1 MSNLKIAYD
10 PIYAHPLPVGHRFP
24 MLKYELIPAQ
34 LLHEGLIDTENLF
47 SPGMLAE
54 EIILWTHNKA
64 YWERLRDLTL
74 PPREQRRTGFPL
86 SAKLIEREVRIAKG
100 TIDGCHYA
108 KEFGIAFNVAGG
120 THHAGTNWGEGFCL
134 LNDQAIAANYL
145 LNNKLASSILIID
158 LDVHQGNGTA
168 QIFENNP
175 EVFAFS
181 MHGANNFPFRKER
194 SDLDLPLPDG
204 TNDEEYLD
212 LLKETL
218 PELIDKQQPDFI
230 FYLSGVD
237 VLASDKLGKMALS
250 KAGCKERDL
259 FVFEQCIKSKIP
271 VQVSMGGG
279 YSPNIKDIVEAH
291 CNTYRVA
298 NELYF

>member
-1 MSNLKIAYD
+1 MTNLKIAYD
-10 PIYAHPLPVGHRFP
+10 PIYAHPLPEGHRFP

-34 LLHEGLIDTENLF
+34 LLHEGLIGEENLF
-47 SPGMLAE
+47 SPGLPE
-54 EIILWTHNKA
+54 EEVILLTHDKT
-64 YWERLRDLTL
+64 YWEQLRDLTL

-86 SAKLIEREVRIAKG
+86 SAKLIEREIRIAKG
-100 TIDGCHYA
+100 TIDGCRYA
-108 KEFGIAFNVAGG
+108 KEFGVAFNVAGG

-145 LNNKLASSILIID
+145 LDNCLSSSILIID

-175 EVFAFS
+175 KVFTFS

-194 SDLDLPLPDG
+194 SDLDLPLPDDTG
-204 TNDEEYLD
+204 DEEYLG

-218 PELIDKQQPDFI
+218 PGLIDQQQPDFI

-237 VLASDKLGKMALS
+237 VLATDKLGKMALS
-250 KAGCKERDL
+250 RSACKERDR
-259 FVFEQCIKSKIP
+259 FVFEQCIMNKIP

-291 CNTYRVA
+291 CNTYRLA